1 MSEDAALCVA
11 VNGRYAAV
19 GYHGNG
25 LKLYNLQSGGCV
37 WFTEDLRVSMLC
49 LLWLQTSA
57 DALLLSGGLDQHLHL
72 WREQR
77 KHGRSLTLAGDFGDQ
92 KGAVLTLSQ
101 NSTNVASASG
111 RSLVFNPVFGHSDDF
126 TIALW
131 LKRDLTSDPWV
142 KPTAVSLV
150 RRHSGGVTCLAF
162 SPNGD
167 ELLSGGKDKVDHRS
181 TLVGHS
187 GSVSALASS
196 SGPNFLTVSED
207 HSLRVWSINTDLP
220 SRKLESVTAMCF
232 LELQDVLVCGFS
244 SGRLDMFQQLKL
256 IYSNKMSNSCIT
268 ALSSLPDEQLAVGC
282 SDPSV
287 SVWKL
292 ERDSQEQCDV
302 PALLHHP
309 AGTLDTDEQ
318 VKMEGKKKMEKKQ
331 SWESDGQ
338 LWLHTNINLKSGFGQ
353 MQEEEQEEEEQ
364 EEEQEKEEEQEEETE
379 EEKREEMEEDTE
391 KGNKGENR
399 RGNEGG
405 T

>member
-1 MSEDAALCVA
+1 MVQVWSGGLGRSVSVLGEEKKLLKSSGSRPVAMSEDAALCVA

-101 NSTNVASASG
+101 NSTNVASAS
-111 RSLVFNPVFGHSDDF
+111 DDF

-167 ELLSGGKDKVDHRS
+167 ELLSGGKDKVLMVWKINS
-181 TLVGHS
+181 SPPSLS
-187 GSVSALASS
+187 LALY
-196 SGPNFLTVSED
+196 
-207 HSLRVWSINTDLP
+207 H
-220 SRKLESVTAMCF
+220 TAMETG
-232 LELQDVLVCGFS
+232 LL
-244 SGRLDMFQQLKL
+244 
-256 IYSNKMSNSCIT
+256 
-268 ALSSLPDEQLAVGC
+268 
-282 SDPSV
+282 
-287 SVWKL
+287 
-292 ERDSQEQCDV
+292 DV
-302 PALLHHP
+302 PGLHLP
-309 AGTLDTDEQ
+309 C
-318 VKMEGKKKMEKKQ
+318 
-331 SWESDGQ
+331 
-338 LWLHTNINLKSGFGQ
+338 
-353 MQEEEQEEEEQ
+353 
-364 EEEQEKEEEQEEETE
+364 
-379 EEKREEMEEDTE
+379 
-391 KGNKGENR
+391 
-399 RGNEGG
+399 
-405 T
+405 